1 MLSELTIN
9 KNQVIDVLDQ
19 YLHSISMI
27 NDDQKLKNFHEG
39 VVGIHLQI
47 TGGVTDNHND

>member
-27 NDDQKLKNFHEG
+27 NDDQKLINFNEG

-47 TGGVTDNHND
+47 SGGATNHSET

>member
-27 NDDQKLKNFHEG
+27 NDDQKLINLSEG

-47 TGGVTDNHND
+47 SGGVSTNHND